1 MDVEEFKNKA
11 KTIVE
16 VELKNITTMVKK
28 VKDAGHFKIIF
39 ASTKG

>member
-1 MDVEEFKNKA
+1 MDVEEFENKA

-28 VKDAGHFKIIF
+28 VKDAKTRSKRIY
-39 ASTKG
+39 